1 MVKRLKIRFHPMLS
15 NKNNK
20 REAFQTDKEKML
32 LFKTKI
38 TQNTKQKIK

>member
-1 MVKRLKIRFHPMLS
+1 MVKGLKIRFHPMSS
-15 NKNNK
+15 NKNNN
-20 REAFQTDKEKML
+20 REAFQTDNEKML